1 MPVIV
6 PCPTCSTHVSVKD
19 EHVGRK
25 LRCPKCKADID
36 PSAAEVEAQT
46 APVTP
51 PAPPA
56 RPPVAT
62 PARTVPPPARLL
74 PPPSP
79 LSPPPP
85 PPLAR
90 KPVVEVIDDYE
101 YEVPRQLP
109 GRKRPQRRGSES
121 GPPNSDA
128 QAMIYGGGLVAV
140 LVVVAVSI
148 AVYSLLIK
156 PLMNTGTAAAGVVA
170 KNNSNVTQANAQRI
184 QSGMTLGEVE
194 AILGKGRPA
203 TEQDFLDAQ
212 NEMKDRAF
220 TESMLPWVSKLRAG
234 EVLAWTNGKSR
245 LVVGFSRP
253 PADGG
258 TVVGVV
264 AVIVDGLS
272 AWSVHFLETHSGG
285 GHIGNAAPGT
295 GPPPPPVPALPPPEP
310 PPLELAFA
318 DLLAEFVNDPK
329 GAGAKYKQKRVKLIG
344 VVKEVGANGPLVLG
358 NPAADD
364 AATRVRVAFA
374 PDQWAA
380 LNGLAPGDLVTV
392 VGRVALFTPGKTV
405 STLHLTAAGVVR

>member
-6 PCPTCSTHVSVKD
+6 PCPTCSTHVSVRD

-25 LRCPKCKADID
+25 LRCPNCKTILD
-36 PSAAEVEAQT
+36 PAAVEEL
-46 APVTP
+46 P
-51 PAPPA
+51 PSPPPPPPPPPPA
-56 RPPVAT
+56 RPLVAT
-62 PARTVPPPARLL
+62 PARPAPPPARLL
-74 PPPSP
+74 PPPPP
-79 LSPPPP
+79 LSPPPHTP
-85 PPLAR
+85 PR

-109 GRKRPQRRGSES
+109 GRKRPQRCGAES

-128 QAMIYGGGLVAV
+128 QAMIYGGGLVAI
-140 LVVVAVSI
+140 LVVVGVSV

-156 PLMNTGTAAAGVVA
+156 PLMHSGTAAAGVVV

-184 QSGMTLGEVE
+184 QSGMTLAQVE
-194 AILGKGRPA
+194 QILGKGRPA

-212 NEMKDRAF
+212 NEVKDRAF
-220 TESMLPWVSKLRAG
+220 TESMFPWVSKLRAG

-245 LVVGFSRP
+245 LMVGFSRP

-258 TVVGVV
+258 TVDGVV

-272 AWSVHFLETHSGG
+272 AWSIHFLETRTGG

-295 GPPPPPVPALPPPEP
+295 GPPPPPAPGLPPPEP

-344 VVKEVGANGPLVLG
+344 VVKEVGANGPLALG

-364 AATRVRVAFA
+364 GATRVRAAFA
-374 PDQWAA
+374 PDQWPT